1 MDFSGYMGWLVLTC
15 AVTMT
20 ACPVLAMPGGFT
32 PGGMPLG
39 LQVIGRPQ
47 GEAALFGHGAWLESL
62 LGFAHLTPLD
72 PR

>member
-1 MDFSGYMGWLVLTC
+1 MGWLVLTY

-32 PGGMPLG
+32 PGGLPLG
-39 LQVIGRPQ
+39 LQVIGRPR
-47 GEAALFGHGAWLESL
+47 GEAALFAHGAWLEEL
-62 LGFAHLTPLD
+62 LGLARMTPLD